1 MLPQRMDIAQPAN
14 TTLETD
20 ALLEALSQHVLLL
33 DASGKITRG
42 NGAWARFARQRGLA
56 QEAWLGSDFVS
67 MFAQIGAVGGSKVE
81 ALRVGIGELQPGR
94 AGFSTDACFSSASL
108 TQWFTVDVH
117 ALADGRRI
125 VVQHDVTELRIFDH
139 ARVRFEQMVDAS
151 TDAILVVDGDGNVGY
166 ANDAA
171 CRLAGALPREG
182 TSAVVSLVDRTAL
195 AIAGASGAWRSEV
208 IIRTLDGAEIPVVQ
222 DVRRHDSPDDG
233 SAYYTV
239 MLHDI
244 SAEKSREEELQNR
257 NVELQLAYSQLRGA
271 QDQLLQSEKMASIGQ
286 LAAGVAHE
294 INNPIGYVHSNI
306 GTLKDYTRNLFSM
319 LASYENIL
327 ADAPLP
333 PELRK
338 SLDEQRERFEI
349 DYLTQDLPSLL
360 DESAEGIER
369 VRKIVQDLKDFSHAG
384 QGEEWQVSDVHRGLD
399 STLNIVWNEIKYKVE
414 IVKDYG
420 PLPPLECIPS
430 QINQVFLNILVN
442 AGHAIRERG
451 TIRLSTGASAET
463 GWIEIADSGDGIA
476 EENLQRIFDP
486 FFTTKQVGQGTGLGL
501 SLSYSIIKKHG
512 GRIEVSSKL
521 GRGTAFRIL
530 LPLRQPD
537 HGATR
542 P

>member
-1 MLPQRMDIAQPAN
+1 MDRHADEPTGID
-14 TTLETD
+14 TD
-20 ALLEALSQHVLLL
+20 ALLDAMSQHVLLL
-33 DASGKITRG
+33 GAGDRILRG
-42 NGAWARFARQRGLA
+42 NAAWARFARQQGVDESGWRDT
-56 QEAWLGSDFVS
+56 DFV
-67 MFAQIGAVGGSKVE
+67 
-81 ALRVGIGELQPGR
+81 ALLARIAGLDDVRTSTLRDGIASLTAGR
-94 AGFSTDACFSSASL
+94 PAYSTDVCFNAGSL

-117 ALADGRRI
+117 ALPDGRRL
-125 VVQHDVTELRIFDH
+125 VTQHDVTELRIFDH
-139 ARVRFEQMVDAS
+139 ARIRFEQMVDAS

-182 TSAVVSLVDRTAL
+182 NSAVASLVDRTAL
-195 AIAGASGAWRSEV
+195 AIAAASGAWRSEV
-208 IIRTLDGAEIPVVQ
+208 VIRTLDGAEIPVVQ

-233 SAYYTV
+233 GAYYTV

-319 LASYENIL
+319 LAAYENAL
-327 ADAPLP
+327 GGMPVPPDA
-333 PELRK
+333 RRA
-338 SLDEQRERFEI
+338 LDEQRERFEI
-349 DYLTQDLPSLL
+349 DYLGQDLPSLL

-384 QGEEWQVSDVHRGLD
+384 QGEEWQVADLHRGLD
-399 STLNIVWNEIKYKVE
+399 STLNIVWNEIKYKAEV
-414 IVKDYG
+414 VKDYG
-420 PLPPLECIPS
+420 PLPPIECIPS
-430 QINQVFLNILVN
+430 QLNQVFLNILVN

-451 TIRLSTGASAET
+451 TIRLSTGANAET
-463 GWIEIADSGDGIA
+463 GWIEIADTGEGIP

-501 SLSYSIIKKHG
+501 SLSYSIVKKHG
-512 GRIEVSSKL
+512 GRIEVSSKP
-521 GRGTAFRIL
+521 GQGTAFRIL
-530 LPLRQPD
+530 LPLRQPEPTTPPKT
-537 HGATR
+537 H
-542 P
+542 

>member
-1 MLPQRMDIAQPAN
+1 MLVLAMDQEPAN
-14 TTLETD
+14 AAIDTD
-20 ALLEALSQHVLLL
+20 VLLDALSQHVLLL
-33 DASGKITRG
+33 DADGRILRA
-42 NGAWARFARQRGLA
+42 NDAWSRFARLRGIAPEAWRGAGFIDMVARMAALGDSQVAALRDGLA
-56 QEAWLGSDFVS
+56 
-67 MFAQIGAVGGSKVE
+67 
-81 ALRVGIGELQPGR
+81 ALRAGR
-94 AGFSTDACFSSASL
+94 GGFSTDVCYAGPSL
-108 TQWFTVDVH
+108 TQWFSVDAH
-117 ALADGRRI
+117 ALEDGRRI

-139 ARVRFEQMVDAS
+139 ARIRFEQMVDAS

-182 TSAVVSLVDRTAL
+182 TSAVASLVDRTAI
-195 AIAGASGAWRSEV
+195 AIAAASGAWRSEV
-208 IIRTLDGAEIPVVQ
+208 TIRTLDGAEIPVVQ
-222 DVRRHDSPDDG
+222 DVRKHDSPDDG
-233 SAYYTV
+233 GAYFTV

-319 LASYENIL
+319 IAAYENAL
-327 ADAPLP
+327 GGAGLDA
-333 PELRK
+333 EQRRA
-338 SLDEQRERFEI
+338 LDEQRDRFEI

-384 QGEEWQVSDVHRGLD
+384 QGEEWQVADLHRGLD
-399 STLNIVWNEIKYKVE
+399 STLNIVWNEIKYKAEV
-414 IVKDYG
+414 VKNYG
-420 PLPPLECIPS
+420 PLPPVECIPS
-430 QINQVFLNILVN
+430 QLNQVFLNMLVN
-442 AGHAIRERG
+442 AGHAIKERG
-451 TIRLSTGASAET
+451 TIRIATGASAET
-463 GWIEIADSGDGIA
+463 GWIEIADTGEGIA

-512 GRIEVSSKL
+512 GRIEVTSRV
-521 GRGTAFRIL
+521 GEGTAFRIL
-530 LPLRQPD
+530 LPLRQ
-537 HGATR
+537 GAQR
-542 P
+542 AA